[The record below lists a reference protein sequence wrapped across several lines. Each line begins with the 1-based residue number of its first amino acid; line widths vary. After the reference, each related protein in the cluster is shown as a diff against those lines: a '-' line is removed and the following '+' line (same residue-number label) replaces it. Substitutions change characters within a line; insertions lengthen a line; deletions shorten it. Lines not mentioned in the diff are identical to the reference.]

1 MGNIRLLVA
10 DDKENILKLF
20 QDVFAHGFNITT
32 AADGQKALAMALNG
46 NFDVVV
52 SDIRMPGVDGLTL
65 LREIKRAR
73 PEVEVILMTAF
84 ASIPNAVEAMKE
96 GAYDYL
102 TKPFD
107 PEEALLVVQRAAE
120 RKRLREQAENL
131 RSLLQDTYGFRNLV
145 GKSPAMQKVFA
156 LLRRAADTD
165 ATVLIT
171 GESGTGKE
179 LVARAIHCE
188 GLRKDKRF
196 VAVNCGAIPENLI
209 ESELFGHKKGVFT
222 GAIADK
228 RGLFEEAEGGTLFLD
243 EVGELPFPLQVK
255 LTRVLQERAV
265 RRIGEAEERPVN
277 VRILA
282 ATNVDLKE
290 AVKEGKF
297 REDLFYRLNIFPI
310 RLPPLRERR
319 EDIPLLA
326 ALFLERHGRQQKSA
340 VTGFTPEAL
349 SALMRYDWPGNVR
362 ELQNAIERALA
373 VSDGPR
379 IGMEALPEE
388 MPDTQGTPRIS
399 SAAGSLTYHEAVQL
413 AIDRASRDY
422 LGALMREF
430 KGNVTKAAERAGM
443 ERESLHRLLKRY
455 GMRSEMFKESES
467 APQK

>member
-10 DDKENILKLF
+10 DDKESILKLF
-20 QDVFAHGFNITT
+20 QDAFAHGFDITT

-73 PEVEVILMTAF
+73 PEVEVVLMTAF
-84 ASIPNAVEAMKE
+84 ASVPNAVEAMKE

-131 RSLLQDTYGFRNLV
+131 RSLLQETYGFRNLV
-145 GKSPAMQKVFA
+145 GRSPAMQKVFA
-156 LLRRAADTD
+156 LLRRAAHTDT
-165 ATVLIT
+165 TVLIT

-188 GLRKDKRF
+188 GLRKDRRF

-209 ESELFGHKKGVFT
+209 ESELFGYKKGSFT

-243 EVGELPFPLQVK
+243 EVGELPLPLQVK

-265 RRIGEAEERPVN
+265 RRIGEAEERPVD

-319 EDIPLLA
+319 EDLPLLA
-326 ALFLERHGRQQKSA
+326 ALFLERHGRQQKSP

-362 ELQNAIERALA
+362 ELENAIERALA

-388 MPDTQGTPRIS
+388 MPEAGGTLRVDS
-399 SAAGSLTYHEAVQL
+399 VAGSLTYHETVQL
-413 AIDRASRDY
+413 AVDRASRDY

-430 KGNVTKAAERAGM
+430 KGNVTKAAERAGI

-455 GMRSEMFKESES
+455 GMRSEMFKEKDS
-467 APQK
+467 ALQK

>member
-10 DDKENILKLF
+10 DDKETILKLF
-20 QDVFAHGFNITT
+20 QDAFAHGFDITT
-32 AADGQKALAMALNG
+32 AADGQKALVMALNG

-65 LREIKRAR
+65 LRELKRAR
-73 PEVEVILMTAF
+73 PEVEVVLMTAF
-84 ASIPNAVEAMKE
+84 ASVPNAVEAMKE

-107 PEEALLVVQRAAE
+107 PEEALWVVQRAAE

-131 RSLLQDTYGFRNLV
+131 RSLLQETYGFRNLV

-156 LLRRAADTD
+156 LLRRAANTE

-209 ESELFGHKKGVFT
+209 ESELFGHKKGSFT

-265 RRIGEAEERPVN
+265 RRIGEAEERPVD

-326 ALFLERHGRQQKSA
+326 ALFLERHGRQQKSP

-388 MPDTQGTPRIS
+388 MPEAGGTLRVDS
-399 SAAGSLTYHEAVQL
+399 VAGSLTYHETVQL
-413 AIDRASRDY
+413 AVDRASRDY

-430 KGNVTKAAERAGM
+430 KGNVTKAAERAGI

-455 GMRSEMFKESES
+455 GMRSEMFKEKDS